1 MALPKIKPGPLVFSP
16 VEIVVPGKQSP
27 VDKRKDAASL
37 ALSSAGA
44 AAAAAAAHGMLS
56 TLTESTSELKAL
68 LEQQRPR
75 SGAEESDGTAST
87 AFPTLPYKKLPRE
100 GAVSLLR
107 KINTLDAVAGGNPT
121 NAALPP
127 GKGFQYQRKYKRAVV
142 AKPIVSL
149 TVSALKRRKAK
160 REVTL
165 QSNLDDVRQFRKGIP
180 APAPML
186 GLVKDV
192 HQEFV
197 DPDARAKRDVRL
209 ASFAA
214 DPADSNGAAANAATA
229 PNAPGG
235 AVAATAAAATEQI
248 LNPFAIMCDDVVNSL
263 AEFESAMQ
271 TFSQWKNDFLKQNV
285 TSGVKLTLALM
296 VAKILRSQSDL
307 SQIVLELVRAVRTFS
322 SAWSDKLN
330 AIAELEDE
338 HARQTR
344 AFDVAIRKLESMH
357 GQVTRNRTNRQT
369 FLWEYLT
376 RKLLRKAQEEALYDD
391 SSDEDEDDDGVG
403 VAGRTGVS
411 HPGEKMD
418 GVGSMPGSA
427 SAGRVGGAL
436 IPAGIGVDHAPSRQ
450 SARSSLST
458 GPHSTG
464 ASTSVDTEEERR
476 ARKKEKKKAKNE
488 AERVE
493 EMRAIL
499 EMKKRERKEMELRM
513 KMTTVPAKVLM
524 ERKFNET
531 LNKHFPHLPRAL
543 YAFHHFKHH
552 SPMYYASEVF
562 MLEAG
567 VHGIATERAKRH
579 HWTADD
585 VTALSK
591 PLQLRGLVG
600 SNTSNALHHLARVS
614 VASAPFN
621 PVKEREVMQKAST
634 GLMTALRRKF
644 PTEELRFD
652 NLIDPAKLVGSPATI
667 DPNKTWFTLQDV
679 VELSLVHMQQIQ
691 LLREEYE
698 QKVLYLTQ
706 MTANHQFLPKNWLMQ
721 DLPPLDVALPA
732 LIPSERREP
741 PPPLRTVRKGPPS
754 PVKRLERS
762 PTTRRRISLHR
773 PRIKPNL
780 NSSLLNMNFLDR
792 MSRMA
797 VDSKKRKEDLT
808 EAVLRSEFEAN
819 LTKVVQDKKVFSKDE
834 VIALME
840 RVLPAV
846 FMPLPDKEP
855 ELPAF
860 PSRPVSRAT
869 ERLRAKSPTKHGLDV
884 GYNLFDLARPGSRK

>member
-16 VEIVVPGKQSP
+16 VELVVPSKESP
-27 VDKRKDAASL
+27 VDKKKDAASL

-56 TLTESTSELKAL
+56 TLTESTSELRAL
-68 LEQQRPR
+68 MDQQRPR
-75 SGAEESDGTAST
+75 PGVDEPAGTASP

-149 TVSALKRRKAK
+149 TVSALKRRKNK

-192 HQEFV
+192 LQEFV
-197 DPDARAKRDVRL
+197 DPEACAKRDAGL

-214 DPADSNGAAANAATA
+214 DPTGRSGAPTETTAPGAGTTGGAASTTAATDL
-229 PNAPGG
+229 
-235 AVAATAAAATEQI
+235 I

-296 VAKILRSQSDL
+296 VAKIIRSQSDL

-391 SSDEDEDDDGVG
+391 SSDEDDDEDSVG
-403 VAGRTGVS
+403 VAGRVGVS
-411 HPGEKMD
+411 NPGEMMD

-427 SAGRVGGAL
+427 SAGRAVGAL
-436 IPAGIGVDHAPSRQ
+436 TPAGVGVDRALSRQ
-450 SARSSLST
+450 SGRTPLST

-464 ASTSVDTEEERR
+464 ASTPVDSEEKRR
-476 ARKKEKKKAKNE
+476 ARKREKKKAKNE

-499 EMKKRERKEMELRM
+499 EMKKRERQETELRM
-513 KMTTVPAKVLM
+513 KTTTVPAKVLM
-524 ERKFNET
+524 ECKFNET

-567 VHGIATERAKRH
+567 VHGIATERVKRH

-591 PLQLRGLVG
+591 PLQLRGLVR
-600 SNTSNALHHLARVS
+600 SNTSNALHHLTRES
-614 VASAPFN
+614 VTSSAFN
-621 PVKEREVMQKAST
+621 PVKEREMMQKAST
-634 GLMTALRRKF
+634 GLISALRRKF
-644 PTEELRFD
+644 PTEDLRFD
-652 NLIDPAKLVGSPATI
+652 NLIDPAKPVGAPATI

-691 LLREEYE
+691 MLREEYE

-706 MTANHQFLPKNWLMQ
+706 MTANHQFLPKSWLTQ

-732 LIPSERREP
+732 LIPSERKEQP
-741 PPPLRTVRKGPPS
+741 APLRTVRKGPPS

-808 EAVLRSEFEAN
+808 ESVLRSEFEAN
-819 LTKVVQDKKVFSKDE
+819 LAKVVQDKKVFSKDE

-869 ERLRAKSPTKHGLDV
+869 ERLRAKSPAKHGSDV

>member
-16 VEIVVPGKQSP
+16 VEIVVPGKESP
-27 VDKRKDAASL
+27 VDKKKDAASL

-68 LEQQRPR
+68 LDQQRTSADDP
-75 SGAEESDGTAST
+75 GGGTTST

-127 GKGFQYQRKYKRAVV
+127 GKGFQYQRKYKREVV

-149 TVSALKRRKAK
+149 TVSALKRRKTK

-192 HQEFV
+192 LQEFV
-197 DPDARAKRDVRL
+197 DPEARAKRDVRL

-214 DPADSNGAAANAATA
+214 DSTGGGGAPADGTAGPASGGAAPAATA
-229 PNAPGG
+229 
-235 AVAATAAAATEQI
+235 TDQI

-296 VAKILRSQSDL
+296 VAKIIRSQSDL
-307 SQIVLELVRAVRTFS
+307 SQIVLELVRTVRTFS

-391 SSDEDEDDDGVG
+391 SSDEDEDDDG
-403 VAGRTGVS
+403 TGVVGHAGVS
-411 HPGEKMD
+411 NLGEAMD
-418 GVGSMPGSA
+418 GIGSMPRSA
-427 SAGRVGGAL
+427 SAGRAGGAL
-436 IPAGIGVDHAPSRQ
+436 MTPAGIGIDRAPSRQ
-450 SARSSLST
+450 SARSPLST

-464 ASTSVDTEEERR
+464 ASTPVDTEEKRR
-476 ARKKEKKKAKNE
+476 ARKREKKKAKNE

-499 EMKKRERKEMELRM
+499 ETKKRERQEMDLRM
-513 KMTTVPAKVLM
+513 KTTTVPAKVLM

-591 PLQLRGLVG
+591 PLQLRGLVR
-600 SNTSNALHHLARVS
+600 SNTSNALRHLARES
-614 VASAPFN
+614 VASAAFN
-621 PVKEREVMQKAST
+621 PVKEREMMQKAST
-634 GLMTALRRKF
+634 GLMTALRRKL
-644 PTEELRFD
+644 PTEDLRFD
-652 NLIDPAKLVGSPATI
+652 NLIDPAKPVGSPAAI

-706 MTANHQFLPKNWLMQ
+706 MTANHQFLPKSWLTQ

-732 LIPSERREP
+732 LIPSERKEP
-741 PPPLRTVRKGPPS
+741 SPPLRTVRKGPPS

-869 ERLRAKSPTKHGLDV
+869 ERLRAKSPTKYGSDV
-884 GYNLFDLARPGSRK
+884 GYNLFDLTRPGSRK